1 MKKITM
7 LLVLALTMIS
17 CEKDNNSTS
26 NNPCNC
32 GLIVSDN
39 AADYSVTVRN
49 SCTENLKTFVLLPGD
64 WMSAY
69 VGSDI
74 CMEGQSKW

>member
-1 MKKITM
+1 M

-49 SCTENLKTFVLLPGD
+49 SYL
-64 WMSAY
+64 
-69 VGSDI
+69 
-74 CMEGQSKW
+74 